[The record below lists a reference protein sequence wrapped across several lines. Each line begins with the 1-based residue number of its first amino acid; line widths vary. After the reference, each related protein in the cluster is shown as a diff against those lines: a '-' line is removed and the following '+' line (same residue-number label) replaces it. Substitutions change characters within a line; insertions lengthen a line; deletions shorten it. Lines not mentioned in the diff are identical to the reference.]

1 MLYDCTDPVAAVRSL
16 QRRRQ
21 RRQQQQQGGAKRA
34 RLADDGGGGGEGDDQ
49 DRRGQDD
56 VDEDD
61 EEEVVLER
69 NFGPDQ
75 EARPNPNDSLES
87 LFVQYFGLCVFPTA
101 EFLLSGY
108 HAGQGQV

>member
-21 RRQQQQQGGAKRA
+21 RRQQQQGGAKRA
-34 RLADDGGGGGEGDDQ
+34 RLADDGGVEGDGQ

-56 VDEDD
+56 DD
-61 EEEVVLER
+61 DGEEEEEVVLER

>member
-16 QRRRQ
+16 QRRQQRL
-21 RRQQQQQGGAKRA
+21 RRQQQRGAKRA
-34 RLADDGGGGGEGDDQ
+34 RLADDGGVEGDGQ

-56 VDEDD
+56 DD
-61 EEEVVLER
+61 DGEEEEEVVLER

>member
-21 RRQQQQQGGAKRA
+21 RRQQQPGGAKRA
-34 RLADDGGGGGEGDDQ
+34 RLADDGGVEGDGQ

-56 VDEDD
+56 DD
-61 EEEVVLER
+61 DGEEEEEVVLER

>member
-1 MLYDCTDPVAAVRSL
+1 VLYDCTDPVAAVRSL

-21 RRQQQQQGGAKRA
+21 RRQQQQGGAKRA
-34 RLADDGGGGGEGDDQ
+34 RLADDGGVEGDGQ

-56 VDEDD
+56 DD
-61 EEEVVLER
+61 DGEEEEEVVLER